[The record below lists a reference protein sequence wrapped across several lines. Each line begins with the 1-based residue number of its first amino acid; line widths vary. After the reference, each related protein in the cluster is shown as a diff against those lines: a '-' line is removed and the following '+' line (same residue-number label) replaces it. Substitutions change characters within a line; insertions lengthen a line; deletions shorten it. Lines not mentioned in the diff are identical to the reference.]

1 MAIIHKASNPEL
13 LLDLWL
19 INSVLVNGEKCQ
31 KLPSSLP
38 AEFGSGADFLIVEY
52 DYIQYYMDSAP
63 PIKLLAFYFIR
74 DERVYFTVTS
84 SIASLCEDIDKLC
97 PSSVAIQKFIH
108 TNELPLFLLGAPL
121 MLKPIYIP
129 KPWGQEIWYTGIE
142 KRGVSLATD
151 GNASIPLPWVLSVAP
166 KRLVENKERGVNLL
180 KILDPFSDP
189 LYGDL
194 YFELHEKKREVYVV
208 TDVDE
213 NSWPDGSGGIRF
225 GWNEE
230 IKRSFSSEES
240 FYAAYLQTVQ
250 DYQFSRRGIDK
261 QLDVFRQKEGFT
273 LDEVVPIDIKKQ
285 WMKLLPDSI
294 QIEEERLRI
303 KMNNFTSVLPLKI
316 GDAVKIPLL
325 VPHGLLHGVR
335 VVEFQ
340 TPVYERLILSFNQK
354 TLTQNHWDTE
364 EALSVMSTTSNPIA
378 DTTVVNKNSDCL
390 TEEIA
395 LFKDFKVLRLTLSA
409 FSSCILLQE
418 KNYRLALVIKGGVCC
433 NDQSLRKECALLLP
447 ANLENICVKNNHK
460 STSIM
465 LLASPVDL

>member
-1 MAIIHKASNPEL
+1 LAIIHKASNPEL

-19 INSVLVNGEKCQ
+19 ISGTLINGEKSQ
-31 KLPSSLP
+31 NASSCLTS
-38 AEFGSGADFLIVEY
+38 EFGTGADFLIVEY
-52 DYIQYYMDSAP
+52 EYIQYYMNGAP
-63 PIKLLAFYFIR
+63 PIKLVAFYLIR
-74 DERVYFTVTS
+74 DKKVYFTVTS
-84 SIASLCEDIDKLC
+84 SSAFLCDDIDKLHS
-97 PSSVAIQKFIH
+97 SSVTIQKFIH

-121 MLKPIYIP
+121 MLKPVYIK

-151 GNASIPLPWVLSVAP
+151 GTFSTLLPWVLSVAP
-166 KRLVENKERGVNLL
+166 KRLVENKERDINLL

-194 YFELHEKKREVYVV
+194 YFELHEEKREVYVV

-230 IKRSFSSEES
+230 TKRSFSSQES
-240 FYAAYLQTVQ
+240 FYAAYLKTVQ
-250 DYQFSRRGIDK
+250 DYQFSRREIDK
-261 QLDVFRQKEGFT
+261 QLDAFRQKEEFT
-273 LDEVVPIDIKKQ
+273 LDEVVPIDTKRQ

-294 QIEEERLRI
+294 QAKEERLRI
-303 KMNNFTSVLPLKI
+303 KMNSFTSVLPLKI

-325 VPHGLLHGVR
+325 TPHGLLHGVR

-364 EALSVMSTTSNPIA
+364 EALSVMSIASNPIVNA
-378 DTTVVNKNSDCL
+378 SVVDKNLGCL

-395 LFKDFKVLRLTLSA
+395 LFKDFRVLRLTLKAS
-409 FSSCILLQE
+409 SSCIVLQE
-418 KNYRLALVIKGGVCC
+418 KNYRLALVIKGAVCC
-433 NDQSLRKECALLLP
+433 NDESLKKECALLLP
-447 ANLENICVKNNHK
+447 ANLENICIKNDHK
-460 STSIM
+460 STSII
-465 LLASPVDL
+465 LLASPVGL